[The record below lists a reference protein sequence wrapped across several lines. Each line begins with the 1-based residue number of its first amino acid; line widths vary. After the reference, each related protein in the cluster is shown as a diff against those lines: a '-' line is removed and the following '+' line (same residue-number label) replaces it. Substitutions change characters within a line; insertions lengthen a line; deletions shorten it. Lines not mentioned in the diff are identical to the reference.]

1 MIEHPDA
8 GHLATV
14 LSRPTGPLGFGC
26 GQLADAGDAA
36 AAARLLEAAFDNGI
50 TYFDTARLYAEG
62 RAEGI
67 LGEVFKDRRDQVI
80 IASKAGILPASVWLT
95 KRVTDKAVRTARR
108 LPGLQ
113 SILPEPAP
121 VHPTFNVFD
130 RPRLQASVET
140 SLRELKTD
148 YLDVL
153 LLHECQPEHAADEA
167 VRAFADDLVRQ
178 GKVRAYGIAPRIDDA
193 LAIEQQGVAFGK
205 IVQVASSAWQDT
217 VSRLPP
223 RADRLLITHSV
234 LGQPFRDTL
243 QKLRAD
249 EAAAASWR
257 AALDIDPTDPQALA
271 RLILG
276 HALQANPSGLVLF
289 STTNPDR
296 IAHNMRAAQAPLPEA
311 QVNQLAGLLA
321 EL

>member
-1 MIEHPDA
+1 MIAHPDA
-8 GHLATV
+8 RHLATV
-14 LSRPTGPLGFGC
+14 LSGPTGPLGFGC
-26 GQLADAGDAA
+26 GQIADAGDRSSAI
-36 AAARLLEAAFDNGI
+36 RLLETAFDNGI

-67 LGEVFKDRRDQVI
+67 LGEVFARRRDQVI
-80 IASKAGILPASVWLT
+80 IASKAGILPVSLSLA
-95 KRVTDKAVRTARR
+95 KRVSDKAVRTARR
-108 LPGLQ
+108 FPGLK
-113 SILPEPAP
+113 SILSEPAP

-153 LLHECQPEHAADEA
+153 LLHECMPKHAADEE

-178 GKVRAYGIAPRIDDA
+178 GKIRAYGIAPRIEDT
-193 LAIEQQGVAFGK
+193 LAIEAAGTAFGK
-205 IVQVASSAWQDT
+205 VVQVASSAWQAT

-223 RADRLLITHSV
+223 RAGRLLITHSV
-234 LGQPFRDTL
+234 LGQPFRDTV

-249 EAAAASWR
+249 DAAAARWR
-257 AALDIDPTDPQALA
+257 SVLDVEPTDPEAMA
-271 RLILG
+271 RLFLG

-296 IAHNMRAAQAPLPEA
+296 IAHNVRAAQMPQSSAEA
-311 QVNQLAGLLA
+311 GQLAGLISAL
-321 EL
+321 